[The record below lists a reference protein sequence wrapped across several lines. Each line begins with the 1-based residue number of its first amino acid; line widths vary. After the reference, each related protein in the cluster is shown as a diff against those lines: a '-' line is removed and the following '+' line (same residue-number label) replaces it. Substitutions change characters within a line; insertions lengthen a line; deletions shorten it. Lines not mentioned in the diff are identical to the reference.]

1 MIIKPLRN
9 SGKGSPKAV
18 MRYLLDK
25 PDGQVTVL
33 KGEPN
38 LSQAIAESLSYQ
50 HKYEAWVLSFEEA
63 ELSHDVKMAIINEFE
78 KTFLP
83 YFQDDKSRY
92 NITWIEH
99 SDKGRVE
106 LNLFM
111 PKVDLA
117 TEKQI
122 SLFNK
127 SRQNDWA
134 LMNNFR
140 DYINARF
147 ELSDPLAQE
156 KMQATKLPD
165 WLLKAKSGKALKRK
179 EFQEG
184 INKFIEN
191 AVSKGTLLNRD
202 DVITVLDRAY
212 GVSRVGRDSIS
223 IKNPDGGQNI
233 KLKGALYSE
242 QFTSLNG
249 LNEFARTRERTRT
262 LTSDQGNTGTIQNTT
277 EFRSRDA
284 SYTSGNSLKNDCERF
299 KAELDRN
306 IEYRR
311 KTQQRAYGEHSGRGK
326 AFKGIENDN
335 LRHDHHDREPFKHG
349 KSGFN
354 HDNTGTESAFRRVE
368 ENSGLEYDSRANQSE
383 LSGLRQSQSASERE
397 LTAEWESLE
406 IPIYRSSRA
415 VSRRGSDVL
424 NESAENSREMGADE
438 RYSNDNGAEV
448 RHNGSGIKNSESH
461 ARASSIERN
470 EEIEA
475 TERRNT
481 AEAEVLRTAFNEHRS
496 LDDTR
501 ELHRNSQSIST
512 EIETLSGRSEF
523 SLYDQRSGAGSKNN
537 NHEKSGECNITG
549 TRALDYERDV
559 RSTLES
565 YPRGSREYFAEL
577 RKDLDYIADRAEQYN
592 HIDRESQPNGN
603 NTNHARAN
611 TERIRNIVE
620 IARDAKERSTIRDEL
635 NRLSERGSEF
645 ISEFRSRVQGIVQYI
660 WDRAERAERERLEAE
675 RARVQPVQPKPN
687 APKFRM

>member
-1 MIIKPLRN
+1 MIVKPLKN
-9 SGKGSPKAV
+9 NGKGSPKAV

-25 PDGQVTVL
+25 PDGHAKVL

-63 ELSHDVKMAIINEFE
+63 ELSHDVKMAIIDEFE

-111 PKVDLA
+111 PKVDLV

-127 SRQNDWA
+127 SRENDWA

-156 KMQATKLPD
+156 KMQATRLPD
-165 WLLKAKSGKALKRK
+165 WLNKAKHGKALQLK
-179 EFQEG
+179 EILND
-184 INKFIEN
+184 INDDILQRVANDE
-191 AVSKGTLLNRD
+191 LLNRD
-202 DVITVLDRAY
+202 DVIKHLEQYFEIARIGKDY
-212 GVSRVGRDSIS
+212 IS
-223 IKNPDGGQNI
+223 LKNPDGQNI
-233 KLKGALYSE
+233 RLKGALYSE
-242 QFTSLNG
+242 QFRSFEELSRYA
-249 LNEFARTRERTRT
+249 ETRERTRK
-262 LTSDQGNTGTIQNTT
+262 LKIESGNTGRIQNTN
-277 EFRSRDA
+277 EFRSTEA
-284 SYTSGNSLKNDCERF
+284 SYTSENSLRNDCERF

-311 KTQQRAYGEHSGRGK
+311 KTQQRAYGERSGRGR

-368 ENSGLEYDSRANQSE
+368 ENSGFEYDSRANQSE

-448 RHNGSGIKNSESH
+448 QHNGSGIKNSESH

-481 AEAEVLRTAFNEHRS
+481 AEAEVLRTTFNERRS
-496 LDDTR
+496 LDDTG

-512 EIETLSGRSEF
+512 EAETLSGRSEL

-592 HIDRESQPNGN
+592 HIDRESQPNGD